1 MSDAEARIDALNR
14 AAWDRMLAAP
24 EDALAMANAALA
36 EAEKSGYSAG
46 MAEARLSIGWC
57 ENYLPHHG
65 PAIAALQAALDSFTS
80 LGDATGVMKALNA
93 LGAVYHDMSRFERAM
108 DYYTRSLEAARR
120 HGNAVRE
127 AATLNNIGE
136 VCLELGELKEAL
148 DYFLRAY
155 ETIPDDRDSELV
167 SNVLLNI
174 GTTFNRM
181 ENWPLARDFTEKA
194 LAIAT
199 SAGERIIES
208 QCLHALGRIDQASDM
223 PDRAESHYLKALA
236 LDKELK
242 NDKFRTAVLLDLG
255 SLRVRSGDIDEALAN
270 YREALASAEGI
281 GAKALIHAAY
291 ERLSEANERLGDFQ
305 AALVYYRSFAR
316 YEHEVMSEDAS
327 RKIKNITVQ
336 YEVDKSRQEAEI
348 YRLKSIELREKTDA
362 LEEAN
367 RRLLAISETGKR
379 LTASLD
385 LDTVITTLYEILRG
399 FVSFDLFGFA
409 LYDEEEGSLD
419 YRAYIAA
426 GERKHRPRVK
436 LDPRRSFAA
445 ACIRSKAPIFL
456 SDVPAQSKTVIEGE
470 PIHFGF
476 HAGSLI
482 FYPLVIDERVIGVL
496 TIQSAQKDVITARH
510 LSLISDLSP
519 YAAIA
524 VENSLIHDRLEE
536 LNRAVTGEK
545 EALEKEAVT
554 ITHLANH
561 DTLTGLPNRRLLFE
575 LLQKTFD
582 IASRN
587 GTRVGVIYID
597 LDDFK
602 PINDRFG
609 HSAGDRVLVQI
620 AERIRRMLRASDT
633 VARIGGDE
641 FVAVLANVP
650 DRHAIELAARKIIED
665 CDEPLVVD
673 GAECRVGFSM
683 GIAVYPDDG
692 TTIEQLVNSADGAM
706 YSVKRHS
713 KNGFAF
719 ADGQPL
725 QANR

>member
-1 MSDAEARIDALNR
+1 MSETESRIDGLNR
-14 AAWDRMLAAP
+14 QAWDRMLAAP
-24 EDALAMANAALA
+24 EEALATARSALA
-36 EAEKSGYSAG
+36 EAEAANYRPGI
-46 MAEARLSIGWC
+46 AEARLNIGWC
-57 ENYLPHHG
+57 ENFLTRHAE
-65 PAIAALQAALDSFTS
+65 AIESLQAALDGFTS
-80 LGDATGVMKALNA
+80 LEDNTGVMKALNA
-93 LGAVYHDMSRFERAM
+93 LGAVYHDMSRYERAM

-148 DYFLRAY
+148 DYFLRSY

-199 SAGERIIES
+199 AAGERIIES

-223 PDRAESHYLKALA
+223 PDRAEAHYLKAIA
-236 LDKELK
+236 IDVELK

-255 SLRVRSGDIDEALAN
+255 SLRVRSGELDGALAN
-270 YREALASAEGI
+270 YREALSIAEGI
-281 GAKALIHAAY
+281 GTKALIHAAY
-291 ERLSEANERLGDFQ
+291 ERLSEINERLGDYQ

-348 YRLKSIELREKTDA
+348 YRLKNIELKEKTEA

-367 RRLLAISETGKR
+367 RQLLAISETGKR

-385 LDTVITTLYEILRG
+385 LDTVITTLYEVLKGLIPFG
-399 FVSFDLFGFA
+399 LFGLA
-409 LYDEEEGSLD
+409 LYDEAEGSLD
-419 YRAYIAA
+419 YRAYIV
-426 GERKHRPRVK
+426 GGKRRHRPRVK
-436 LDPRRSFAA
+436 LDPKRSFAA
-445 ACIRSKAPIFL
+445 ACIRRREPIFL
-456 SDVPAQSKTVIEGE
+456 SNVAAQAEDYIEGE
-470 PIHFGF
+470 PIHSGF
-476 HAGSLI
+476 QAGSLI
-482 FYPLVIDERVIGVL
+482 FHPLVIDERVIGVI
-496 TIQSAQKDVITARH
+496 TVQSDQTQVMTERH
-510 LSLISDLSP
+510 LALITSLSHYIS
-519 YAAIA
+519 IA

-536 LNRAVTGEK
+536 FNRSIIGEK

-561 DTLTGLPNRRLLFE
+561 DPLTGLPNRRLLFE

-602 PINDRFG
+602 PINDRLG
-609 HSAGDRVLVQI
+609 HAAGDRALVAI
-620 AERIRRMLRASDT
+620 AERIRSLLRASDT
-633 VARIGGDE
+633 VARVGGDE
-641 FVAVLANVP
+641 FVAVLANVR
-650 DRHAIELAARKIIED
+650 DRDAIVLAARKIIEESD
-665 CDEPLVVD
+665 KPLPIGD
-673 GAECRVGFSM
+673 AECRVQFSM

-692 TTIEQLVNSADGAM
+692 TTIEQLVSAADAAM
-706 YSVKRHS
+706 YSVKRDKKH
-713 KNGFAF
+713 GFAF
-719 ADGQPL
+719 ASRCGRL
-725 QANR
+725 G